1 MVKRNHIRWHN
12 ETVNLT
18 IKKIPDDTYKKVK
31 DAAAAQGRSLNAE
44 IIRMMGKLADEQDRR
59 KYIREHMEE
68 LQRFRA
74 KMPKLKKGA
83 IAKLIREDRD
93 SH

>member
-1 MVKRNHIRWHN
+1 M
-12 ETVNLT
+12 T
-18 IKKIPDDTYKKVK
+18 IKKIPDDTYQKVK
-31 DAAAAQGRSLNAE
+31 EAAAAQGRSLNAE
-44 IIRMMGKLADEQDRR
+44 MIRIMGKLADEQDRR
-59 KYIREHMEE
+59 KYIREHMDE

-74 KMPKLKKGA
+74 RMPKLPKGA